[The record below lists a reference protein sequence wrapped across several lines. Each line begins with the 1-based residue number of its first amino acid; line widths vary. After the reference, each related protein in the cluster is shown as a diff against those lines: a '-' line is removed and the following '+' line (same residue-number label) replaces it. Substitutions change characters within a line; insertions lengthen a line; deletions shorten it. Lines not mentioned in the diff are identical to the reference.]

1 MGIEWMEAVEPLM
14 PNIAPAKLL
23 IECVEMWI
31 NCTAAVSYA
40 GYNAIVHLRLNS
52 CVAGGVENCDLVTL
66 SHPILSFSSIHVCI

>member
-1 MGIEWMEAVEPLM
+1 MGIEWMEAMEPLM

-40 GYNAIVHLRLNS
+40 GYNAIVHLRLIS
-52 CVAGGVENCDLVTL
+52 
-66 SHPILSFSSIHVCI
+66 